1 MKAICDTPPCREE
14 CITGEDILNLR
25 ADNFKLQELLT
36 LVLANQKANIDSD
49 ILRTYHQLIQSNVTL
64 VDEATAAS
72 ARTANQNSQI
82 FLNNYS
88 LLSRIEQILQQ
99 QLRQL
104 QVVAGLKY
112 QVRNIDANYT
122 IKAEDMTGNWVLR
135 IVSPIQ
141 VTLARLDNSLIGS
154 VIHLRN
160 AQDSLLRLAVDNG
173 AIFPSDG
180 AYLRREGSM
189 MSFLYLGEGN
199 WDAIGELP

>member
-112 QVRNIDANYT
+112 QVRNIDASYT

-135 IVSPIQ
+135 IVSPVK
-141 VTLARLDNSLIGS
+141 VTLARLDNGLIGS

-160 AQDSLLRLAVDNG
+160 AQESLLRLSVDNG